1 MKLLSFRNE
10 TCILL
15 QVRGG
20 LGVMT
25 YANGDTLEG
34 MFRSGQPHGR
44 IVYTFVSTGGRVRLA
59 QYERGTRLHWIE
71 LKKKRKKNAN
81 RPPGVERLKIE
92 K

>member
-1 MKLLSFRNE
+1 MRE
-10 TCILL
+10 
-15 QVRGG
+15 G

-44 IVYTFVSTGGRVRLA
+44 MVYTFVSTGGRVRMA

-71 LKKKRKKNAN
+71 VKKRKKKNAS
-81 RPPGVERLKIE
+81 RPPAVERLKIE